1 MKNNKRI
8 SPELI
13 SRDNHTLF
21 IIDQESQMA
30 FGNHSHN
37 PMELRNNIGLVCGTS
52 KIFNIPT
59 VVTTIARDTFTGPV
73 FPEILEVFPN
83 QDEYINRTTLN
94 AWEDDKTHKAVTG
107 KNKKKIVMSG
117 SWTSVCLALP
127 ALSAYNEGYE
137 VYVIKD
143 SCCDMTKEVH
153 ETAIQRLIQAGIR
166 PITSMQYLL
175 EIQRDWANKETYD
188 DVMSLI
194 KRFGGTYGI
203 GVQYAE
209 DMVQK

>member
-1 MKNNKRI
+1 MSKGERI
-8 SPELI
+8 SPELLNP
-13 SRDNHTLF
+13 DNHALF

-37 PMELRNNIGLVCGTS
+37 PMELRNNIGLVCGAS

-73 FPEILEVFPN
+73 FPEIIEVFPN
-83 QDEYINRTTLN
+83 QDEYIDRTTLN
-94 AWEDDKTHKAVTG
+94 AWEDDKAHKAVTG
-107 KNKKKIVMSG
+107 KDKKKIVMTG

-127 ALSAYNEGYE
+127 ALSALNEGYE

-153 ETAIQRLIQAGIR
+153 ETAIQRLIQAGVR

-175 EIQRDWANKETYD
+175 ELQRDWARTETYD
-188 DVMSLI
+188 VVMDLI

-203 GVQYAE
+203 GVQYSE
-209 DMVQK
+209 DMVKK